1 MDQVGYIL
9 GTENGRARVE
19 VKRLSGCSGTC
30 KSCSGCDTPSV
41 IVNLENTI
49 GAKIGDIVEIK
60 GQGNTILKYTF
71 LIYMIPFAMLIL
83 GLVGGI
89 TKFKAMGYAN
99 YELYGFL
106 VGIVFLFLSFGIL
119 KLIDNKS
126 KARTKDMMRIVKII
140 N

>member
-1 MDQVGYIL
+1 MEQVGYIL
-9 GTENGRARVE
+9 ATDKGQAKVE

-41 IVNLENTI
+41 VVNLENSI
-49 GAKIGDIVEIK
+49 GAKIGDLVEIR

-71 LIYMIPFAMLIL
+71 LIYMVPFAMLVA
-83 GLVGGI
+83 GLVMGI
-89 TKFKAMGYAN
+89 SKFKSMGYEN

-106 VGIVFLFLSFGIL
+106 TGIVSLFLSFGLL
-119 KLIDNKS
+119 KLVDNRAKN
-126 KARTKDMMRIVKII
+126 KTKDMMKMVKVI

>member
-9 GTENGRARVE
+9 GTENGKARVE

-41 IVNLENTI
+41 VVDLDNSI
-49 GAKIGDIVEIK
+49 GAKIGDRVEIK
-60 GQGNTILKYTF
+60 GKGNTILKYTF
-71 LIYMIPFAMLIL
+71 LIYMIPFAMLVI
-83 GLVGGI
+83 GLVAGI
-89 TKFKAMGYAN
+89 TRFKSLGYAN

-106 VGIVFLFLSFGIL
+106 VGIIFLILSFGIL
-119 KLIDNKS
+119 KLVDNRAKS
-126 KARTKDMMRIVKII
+126 KTKDMMKIVKII